1 MEILATD
8 EATATIQITYKELDV
23 IGPAV
28 AAAAAG
34 IFVGITEE
42 EQDLAT
48 RLLVQLTLAMPEDR
62 F

>member
-1 MEILATD
+1 MEIIATD
-8 EATATIQITYKELDV
+8 EATATLQFTYKELDIV
-23 IGPAV
+23 GPAV

-48 RLLVQLTLAMPEDR
+48 RILIQLTTAMPEDR